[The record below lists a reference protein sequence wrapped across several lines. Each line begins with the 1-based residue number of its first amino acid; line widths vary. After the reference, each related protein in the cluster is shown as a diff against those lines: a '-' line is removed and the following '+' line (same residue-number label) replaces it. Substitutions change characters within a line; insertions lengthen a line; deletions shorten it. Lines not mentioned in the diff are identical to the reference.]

1 MNNLLQKRAEE
12 FSALIEDRAMD
23 DVYIV
28 RMMLDYET
36 REIVTEKNN
45 IPKILGSDIPGHI
58 FMPYEDAGMTTGAYL
73 AAQSLNYQTTCSA
86 DALRRA
92 KKAFSAVCYIYELG
106 QNGRCEGFFPKPYG
120 AQFSEHCSRD
130 QYLFVM
136 SGLVEYY
143 QIADENERL
152 QIKNMLEKMAQF
164 WRDINYSP
172 GFFSMKKT
180 PQLYDYI
187 APVFLGIAGMPCRL
201 SDNETCR
208 KEVARLLDEEHLR
221 ENALGTLRER
231 FRQGELYDGAQYYRQ
246 NENPLMMKSLAMH
259 HLWEISEEYHDFC
272 REVLQKSFYDDLF
285 VELADDGLNYYIM
298 KYKRETDSFSM
309 TSAGKIDEIQN
320 PVNLPFLSWGGER
333 RRAGS
338 TQSIFAAIIIAAR
351 LGRKDIAEKAKNVLE
366 KLTIDKFRGFTY
378 PVQEDI
384 PPGSEYASSVL
395 SCNYMSFWLWDY
407 YLGKKFNLW

>member
-12 FSALIEDRAMD
+12 FSSLIEEKAMD
-23 DVYIV
+23 DVNIV
-28 RMMLDYET
+28 RMMLDYES
-36 REIVTEKNN
+36 REIVTEKNS

-73 AAQSLNYQTTCSA
+73 AAESLNYQTTRSA
-86 DALRRA
+86 AALRRA
-92 KKAFSAVCYIYELG
+92 QKAFSAVCYIYELG
-106 QNGRCEGFFPKPYG
+106 KKGRCEGFFPKPYG

-143 QIADENERL
+143 NIANEDERL

-187 APVFLGIAGMPCRL
+187 APVFLGIASMPCCFGR
-201 SDNETCR
+201 NEICE
-208 KEVARLLDEEHLR
+208 KEVERLLHEEHLY
-221 ENALGTLRER
+221 ENALNTLRNR
-231 FRQGELYDGAQYYRQ
+231 FRKGELYDGAQYYRQ
-246 NENPLMMKSLAMH
+246 NENPLMLKSLAMNC
-259 HLWEISEEYHDFC
+259 LWEIADEYHGFC
-272 REVLQKSFYDDLF
+272 REVLQKSLQDDLF

-298 KYKRETDSFSM
+298 KYNHEKDNFSM
-309 TSAGKIDEIQN
+309 TPAGKIDGIQN
-320 PVNLPFLSWGGER
+320 PLELPFLSWGGER

-338 TQSIFAAIIIAAR
+338 TQSIFAAIIIAVR
-351 LGRKDIAEKAKNVLE
+351 LGRKDVAEKAGNVLE
-366 KLTIDKFRGFTY
+366 KLTVDKFRGFTY
-378 PVQEDI
+378 PAQSDI

-395 SCNYMSFWLWDY
+395 SCNYISFWLWDY
-407 YLGKKFNLW
+407 YLGKKFKLW